1 MKAIYILIVIIIVAL
16 TLGCVSNKQDG
27 TSTKTQIPPVQTS
40 QGVTSP
46 TIASQG
52 ATPAPTNGDDLYG
65 TEGDIAAMDSMLND
79 SSLDTT
85 LSTSI

>member
-1 MKAIYILIVIIIVAL
+1 MRTMYILILVAIVAL

-27 TSTKTQIPPVQTS
+27 TSTRTQIQPVQTS
-40 QGVTSP
+40 QGVTLP

-52 ATPAPTNGDDLYG
+52 AAPAPTNGDDLYG

-85 LSTSI
+85 LSSSI